1 MTLFVSSSLA
11 LSVGI
16 YLLSSGASSLVYVTS
31 TNHPI
36 IMQKDYPNISFSK
49 RKGQVVIIF
58 LVKKNIRDVSMI
70 IYQIIG
76 LKIIIKK
83 ETGISQFKAIEHE
96 LFHENQYSQNK
107 KKKEMVVGYAEAS
120 FMMMN
125 QVDSSSF
132 DDDKDEDKKPK
143 G

>member
-70 IYQIIG
+70 IY
-76 LKIIIKK
+76 
-83 ETGISQFKAIEHE
+83 
-96 LFHENQYSQNK
+96 
-107 KKKEMVVGYAEAS
+107 
-120 FMMMN
+120 
-125 QVDSSSF
+125 
-132 DDDKDEDKKPK
+132 
-143 G
+143 